1 MEEGREGEGGMEGD
15 EGEGR
20 RRGEVEV
27 EGDKMN
33 CSKNQKSQLLLQF
46 SVFQYFYFLIFL
58 YFQFPNFSFS
68 TI

>member
-33 CSKNQKSQLLLQF
+33 CSIIKSHSCF
-46 SVFQYFYFLIFL
+46 CNFLFFNI
-58 YFQFPNFSFS
+58 
-68 TI
+68 